1 MQVTKNNTLFTLN
14 CKGKVLV
21 INKPI
26 VMGIINA
33 TPDSFFQDSRRTN
46 ADSAIEKAAQMINEG
61 ATIIDIG
68 GQSTKPGSEPITAAE
83 EIERV
88 VPIIKEITKTFPDV
102 FISIDTYYS
111 SVAQAA
117 VEAGASIVNDISG
130 GLFDDEMIPTV
141 ARLGVPYICMHIQG
155 TPKTMQDNP
164 VYKNVTNDVLDYFI
178 QRIAVCKEAGIK
190 DVIVDVGFG
199 FGKSTAHNYQLLK
212 SLPAFKMLGKPLLVG
227 VSRKGMI
234 YKPLGIT
241 ANEALNGTTVVNTIA
256 LQLGANILRVHDVKA
271 AKEAIDLL
279 ELINK

>member
-1 MQVTKNNTLFTLN
+1 MITLN
-14 CKGKVLV
+14 CKGKVLA

-33 TPDSFFQDSRRTN
+33 TPDSFFEDSRKT
-46 ADSAIEKAAQMINEG
+46 STYTAIEKAAQMINEG

-68 GQSTKPGSEPITAAE
+68 GQSTKPGSNPVSAEE

-88 VPIIKEITKTFPDV
+88 VPIIKEIYRTFPAV

-111 SVAQAA
+111 SVAVAA
-117 VEAGASIVNDISG
+117 AEAGACIVNDISG
-130 GLFDDEMIPTV
+130 GLFDKEMIPTV
-141 ARLGVPYICMHIQG
+141 GKLDVPYICMHIQG
-155 TPKTMQDNP
+155 TPKTMQENP
-164 VYKNVTNDVLDYFI
+164 VYNNVTNDVLDYFI

-199 FGKSTAHNYQLLK
+199 FGKTIEHNYRLLK
-212 SLPAFKMLGKPLLVG
+212 SLSAFKMLGKPLLVG

-256 LQLGANILRVHDVKA
+256 LQQGANILRVHDVKE

-279 ELINK
+279 ALID